1 MADLDCVCFS
11 MKLGNKSVDIESF
24 CDSALLSFSKR
35 GAQRSELRF
44 SCLALR
50 RRVGKSKPI
59 LAHRVLRPSEY
70 QTIPNEEMSRRS
82 ARQSKSPPMSL
93 TLVKAWTAAKERLK
107 DAGIEQPAIDAR
119 LMLEVAADV
128 TRTEIV
134 TDPYRMLTVQ
144 QWETLDDY
152 LTRRARR
159 EPVSHIIGRK
169 GFWKI
174 LLQVNKN
181 VLTPRPETEVIVD
194 EVLKA
199 FPENM
204 AFNMLDLGVGSGTI
218 LLAVLA
224 ERPAA
229 KGLGVD
235 VSEEALAVAR
245 ENAANLDLNT
255 RCALLRGDWTAGLGD
270 AGFDLVVSNPPYIA
284 SHIIE
289 TLEPEVRDHEPRL
302 ALDGGPDGLNAYRQ
316 LAPEILRVLKPA
328 GMFAVEIGYD
338 QSADVE
344 ALFRDA
350 GAANV
355 RTIKDLSTHDRVV
368 IGVKNPLETLP

>member
-1 MADLDCVCFS
+1 M
-11 MKLGNKSVDIESF
+11 
-24 CDSALLSFSKR
+24 
-35 GAQRSELRF
+35 
-44 SCLALR
+44 
-50 RRVGKSKPI
+50 
-59 LAHRVLRPSEY
+59 
-70 QTIPNEEMSRRS
+70 T
-82 ARQSKSPPMSL
+82 L
-93 TLVKAWTAAKERLK
+93 TLVKAWTAAKDRLK
-107 DAGIEQPAIDAR
+107 DAGIDQPSIDAR
-119 LMLEVAADV
+119 LMLEVAAGV

-134 TDPYRMLTVQ
+134 TDPYRELTAEQ
-144 QWETLDDY
+144 EATLEDY

-199 FPENM
+199 FPEQM
-204 AFNMLDLGVGSGTI
+204 GFSMLDLGVGSGTI

-229 KGLGVD
+229 KGLGID
-235 VSEEALAVAR
+235 ASDEALAVAR

-255 RCALLRGDWTAGLGD
+255 RAAFMHGDWTAGLGD
-270 AGFDLVVSNPPYIA
+270 ASFDLVVSNPPYIPTKV
-284 SHIIE
+284 ID

-302 ALDGGPDGLNAYRQ
+302 ALDGGEDGLDAYRL

-344 ALFRDA
+344 ALFREA
-350 GAANV
+350 GAQQV
-355 RTIKDLSTHDRVV
+355 TTIKDLSTHDRVV
-368 IGVKNPLETLP
+368 TGVKNPLETGA